1 MDSQTIAQ
9 KIKSIRKEL
18 GYTQA
23 EFGRAL
29 GNVSYS
35 TVSDWEN
42 AKNIPSDANLC
53 KIAEISRGK
62 LADLFEPANEED
74 QSSGDSQMI
83 EQLEETN
90 KELLLSNEELRE
102 QLEEEE
108 RKRKKLKKKKE
119 KLKKKIKD
127 LE

>member
-62 LADLFEPANEED
+62 LADLFEPVNEED
-74 QSSGDSQMI
+74 QPSGDSQMI

-90 KELLLSNEELRE
+90 KELQMSNEELRE

-108 RKRKKLKKKKE
+108 RKRKKLEKKKD